1 MVTFEENING
11 ILKQILESF
20 HKLESL
26 NDKPGELEIIKI
38 ESLKINGFFK
48 VIIKKLEFSQIN
60 SDNYVKLSKRIKHY
74 LNNYEFNR
82 EIEMISNLYSN
93 DQNRLKNIRLIIIE
107 SLQDKQLMGLI
118 ATILK
123 S

>member
-11 ILKQILESF
+11 ILKQILESY

-60 SDNYVKLSKRIKHY
+60 SDNYVKLLKRIKHY

-93 DQNRLKNIRLIIIE
+93 DPNRLKNIRLIIIE

>member
-1 MVTFEENING
+1 MVTFEEHING
-11 ILKQILESF
+11 ILKQTLESF

-48 VIIKKLEFSQIN
+48 VIIKKLESSQIN

-93 DQNRLKNIRLIIIE
+93 DPNRLKNIRMIIIE

-118 ATILK
+118 VTILK

>member
-1 MVTFEENING
+1 MVTFEEHIND

-48 VIIKKLEFSQIN
+48 VIIKKLESSQIN
-60 SDNYVKLSKRIKHY
+60 SDNYVKLSKRIRYY

-93 DQNRLKNIRLIIIE
+93 DPNRLKNIRMIIIE

-118 ATILK
+118 VTILK

>member
-20 HKLESL
+20 HKLECL

-48 VIIKKLEFSQIN
+48 VIIKKLESSQIN
-60 SDNYVKLSKRIKHY
+60 SDNYVKLSMRIKHY

-93 DQNRLKNIRLIIIE
+93 DPNRLKNIRLIIIE

>member
-1 MVTFEENING
+1 MVTFEEHIG
-11 ILKQILESF
+11 RILKQILESF
-20 HKLESL
+20 QKLENL

-48 VIIKKLEFSQIN
+48 VIIKKLESSQIN
-60 SDNYVKLSKRIKHY
+60 SDNYVKLSKRIKYY
-74 LNNYEFNR
+74 LNNYEFDR

-93 DQNRLKNIRLIIIE
+93 DPNRLKNIRLKIIE
-107 SLQDKQLMGLI
+107 SLQDKQLMELV

>member
-1 MVTFEENING
+1 MVTFEEHING

-20 HKLESL
+20 HKIESL

-48 VIIKKLEFSQIN
+48 VIIKKLESSQIN
-60 SDNYVKLSKRIKHY
+60 SDNYVKLSKRIRYY

-93 DQNRLKNIRLIIIE
+93 DPNRLKNIRMIIIE

-118 ATILK
+118 VTILK

>member
-1 MVTFEENING
+1 MVTFEEHINE

-20 HKLESL
+20 HKLENL

-38 ESLKINGFFK
+38 ESLRINGFFK
-48 VIIKKLEFSQIN
+48 VIIKKLETSQIH
-60 SDNYVKLSKRIKHY
+60 SDNYIKLSKRIRNY

-93 DQNRLKNIRLIIIE
+93 DPNRLKNIRLKIIE
-107 SLQDKQLMGLI
+107 SLQDKKLMELVEI
-118 ATILK
+118 ILK

>member
-1 MVTFEENING
+1 MVTFEEHING

-20 HKLESL
+20 HKLENL
-26 NDKPGELEIIKI
+26 NDKPGGLEIIKI

-48 VIIKKLEFSQIN
+48 VTIKKLESSQTH
-60 SDNYVKLSKRIKHY
+60 SDNYIKLSKRIRNY
-74 LNNYEFNR
+74 LDNYEFNR

-93 DQNRLKNIRLIIIE
+93 DPNRLKNIRLKIIE
-107 SLQDKQLMGLI
+107 SLQDKKLMELVEI
-118 ATILK
+118 ILK

>member
-48 VIIKKLEFSQIN
+48 VIIKKLESSQIN

-93 DQNRLKNIRLIIIE
+93 DPNRLKNIRLIIIE

>member
-20 HKLESL
+20 HKLECL

-48 VIIKKLEFSQIN
+48 VIIKKLESSQIN
-60 SDNYVKLSKRIKHY
+60 SDNYVKLSKRIRYY

-93 DQNRLKNIRLIIIE
+93 DPNRLKNIRLIIIE

>member
-1 MVTFEENING
+1 MKTFEEHING

-20 HKLESL
+20 HKLENL

-38 ESLKINGFFK
+38 ESLRINSFFK
-48 VIIKKLEFSQIN
+48 VIIKKLESSQIH
-60 SDNYVKLSKRIKHY
+60 SDNYIKLLKRIRHN

-93 DQNRLKNIRLIIIE
+93 DPNRLKNIRLKIIE
-107 SLQDKQLMGLI
+107 SLQDKKLMELVE
-118 ATILK
+118 TILK

>member
-11 ILKQILESF
+11 ILKQILESY

-48 VIIKKLEFSQIN
+48 VIIKKLESSQIN
-60 SDNYVKLSKRIKHY
+60 SDNYAKLSKRIKHY

-93 DQNRLKNIRLIIIE
+93 DPNRLKNIRLIIIE